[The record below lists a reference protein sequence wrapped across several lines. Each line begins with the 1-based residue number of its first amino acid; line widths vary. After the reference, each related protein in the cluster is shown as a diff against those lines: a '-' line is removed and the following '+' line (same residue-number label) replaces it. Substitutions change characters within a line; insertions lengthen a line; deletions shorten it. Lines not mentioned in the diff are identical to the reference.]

1 MVRNKKIAIVGA
13 GLAGCSLAYELSR
26 ILNFDITLF
35 DKNSDIA
42 IEASGNFAGILEPYL
57 TSDNNFSDQFH
68 TLGYS
73 ILLEFINQ
81 YRNDIEICNQ
91 GVLQILSDE
100 KELNRYQKIFTKRE
114 IDDDLARLISP
125 QELSELLGKNTPNK
139 AVYYL
144 NAVSVVPK
152 SICQLWLKLS
162 NAKLKLDNE
171 LLDIKKLESNTWR
184 LEFNNFTEDFDIVVF
199 AGGYPLF
206 KNISLL
212 QNIPVY
218 PSQGQLTVIKRCFD
232 ISNNIM
238 DKGYIIP
245 NYKDNLQV
253 IGATFRDN
261 NDTSGDI
268 RQKDNTFNINQI
280 KQIFDDKSYNVEI
293 VNSRV
298 ATRCVTSDHL
308 PLIGRLADYNSFEQ
322 VFYKPLSK
330 GYPKSKMPKIEY
342 QEGLYV
348 SSGFGSK
355 GLCSSLLAAKIITAY
370 ITNQNQKYSDKLL
383 EALAIERF
391 WARSFKKGIKFS

>member
-1 MVRNKKIAIVGA
+1 MRNQKIAIIGA
-13 GLAGCSLAYELSR
+13 GLAGCSLAYELSGSS
-26 ILNFDITLF
+26 NFDIAIF

-42 IEASGNFAGILEPYL
+42 TEASGNFAGILEPYL

-114 IDDDLARLISP
+114 IADDLARLISP

-171 LLDIKKLESNTWR
+171 LLDIKKLEDNTWR

-232 ISNNIM
+232 TSNNIM

-245 NYKDNLQV
+245 SYKDNLQV

-268 RQKDNTFNINQI
+268 RQEDNTFNINQI
-280 KQIFDDKSYNVEI
+280 KQIFNDKNYNVEI

-308 PLIGRLADYNSFEQ
+308 PLVGRLADYDSFEQ

-342 QEGLYV
+342 QQSLYV

-355 GLCSSLLAAKIITAY
+355 GLCSSLLAAQIITAY

-391 WARSFKKGIKFS
+391 WTRSFKKGIKFS

>member
-1 MVRNKKIAIVGA
+1 MVRNQKIAIIGA
-13 GLAGCSLAYELSR
+13 GLAGCSLAYELSGSS
-26 ILNFDITLF
+26 NFDIAIF

-42 IEASGNFAGILEPYL
+42 TEASGNFAGILEPYL

-114 IDDDLARLISP
+114 IADDLARLISP

-171 LLDIKKLESNTWR
+171 LLDIKKLEDNTWR
-184 LEFNNFTEDFDIVVF
+184 LKFNNFTEDFDIVVF

-232 ISNNIM
+232 TSNNIM

-245 NYKDNLQV
+245 SYKDNLQV

-268 RQKDNTFNINQI
+268 RQEDNTFNINQI
-280 KQIFDDKSYNVEI
+280 KQIFNDKNYNVEI

-308 PLIGRLADYNSFEQ
+308 PLVGRLADYDSFEQ

-342 QEGLYV
+342 QQSLYV

-355 GLCSSLLAAKIITAY
+355 GLCSSLLAAQIITAY

-391 WARSFKKGIKFS
+391 WTRSFKKGIKFS